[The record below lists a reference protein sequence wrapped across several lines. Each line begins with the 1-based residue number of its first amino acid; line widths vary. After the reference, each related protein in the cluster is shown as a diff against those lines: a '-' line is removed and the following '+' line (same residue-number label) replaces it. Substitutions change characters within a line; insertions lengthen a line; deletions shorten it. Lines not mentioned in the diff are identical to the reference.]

1 MLQEPEL
8 TPGAA
13 QSQPLPALYAAP
25 CRLKNAQDE
34 TPDLGDDEAAPH
46 SAMLELKC
54 VFKAERSSMSCSRRA
69 AAEIRK
75 IKSIRGDILK
85 LMSRDKT
92 GVPGPE

>member
-34 TPDLGDDEAAPH
+34 TPDLGDDEAAPQCD
-46 SAMLELKC
+46 ARVKVC
-54 VFKAERSSMSCSRRA
+54 F
-69 AAEIRK
+69 
-75 IKSIRGDILK
+75 
-85 LMSRDKT
+85 
-92 GVPGPE
+92 